1 MARIFCVDSSVEGVV
16 MWSSLMFGYF
26 SSNALVIGSSH
37 LRIAS
42 WLLDMTRRILV
53 WPAPA
58 GWPLAAARLAASAG
72 LSAGLGGSAWLGPA
86 AWLGPPGRLFGGLGP
101 PGRVSRAGRRGGGP

>member
-42 WLLDMTRRILV
+42 WLLDMTKRILV
-53 WPAPA
+53 WPAAA
-58 GWPLAAARLAASAG
+58 GWPLAAGRFAPPARLSARLARPAG
-72 LSAGLGGSAWLGPA
+72 FLARLA
-86 AWLGPPGRLFGGLGP
+86 PPGPLSR
-101 PGRVSRAGRRGGGP
+101 RVSAP